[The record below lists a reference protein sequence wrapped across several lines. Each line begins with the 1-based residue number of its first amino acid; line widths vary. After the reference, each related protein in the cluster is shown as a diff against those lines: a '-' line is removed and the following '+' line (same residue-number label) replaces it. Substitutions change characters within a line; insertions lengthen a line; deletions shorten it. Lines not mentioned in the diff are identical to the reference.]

1 MSFLKP
7 QRVTQFTQESLEKQ
21 THLVAP
27 TSSNIWEAGTT
38 HLAPLSDDQFTQAAN
53 FTTNTIRSARIC
65 RDLHD
70 GESVQS
76 YLNFV
81 PIPTGLSQHPAIC
94 GPKLASQKLAIEELG
109 TYAGKLLDHMQLDRT
124 GPGQIGSESYAA
136 NQIYDSN
143 CTIENLIRNMNEH
156 NLCLQATVSHPN
168 LSFRPFCTKI
178 TADDLTNC
186 MNHTEGLVTSG
197 VTSKFLKCTAKAVP
211 DSMFFHIVQD
221 ADSGQHRF
229 YSVNYT
235 KRNSF

>member
-7 QRVTQFTQESLEKQ
+7 QIQTNFTPEFQE

-38 HLAPLSDDQFTQAAN
+38 HFAPLSDDQFTQAAN
-53 FTTNTIRSARIC
+53 FTNTIRSARMC
-65 RDLHD
+65 RDPHD
-70 GESVQS
+70 GETVKS
-76 YLNFV
+76 YLKFV
-81 PIPTGLSQHPAIC
+81 PLPTGLSQHPAIC
-94 GPKLASQKLAIEELG
+94 GPELANQQLAIQELG
-109 TYAGKLLDHMQLDRT
+109 TYAGKLLSHMQLDRT
-124 GPGQIGSESYAA
+124 GAGQIGSESYAA

-178 TADDLTNC
+178 TAEDLTNC